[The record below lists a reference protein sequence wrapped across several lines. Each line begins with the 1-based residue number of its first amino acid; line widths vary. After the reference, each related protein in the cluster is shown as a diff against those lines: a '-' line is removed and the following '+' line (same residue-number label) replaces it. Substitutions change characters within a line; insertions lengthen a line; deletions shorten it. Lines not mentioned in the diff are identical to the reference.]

1 MTFKYLK
8 ERERS
13 NIKEINDGFAER
25 EAIFRQ
31 NVWGLCDIEWLC
43 VIASQRERERERH
56 VLTVFQQ
63 HTNREQLKGTKGKIG
78 SRKKEDKE
86 KTT

>member
-43 VIASQRERERERH
+43 VIASQRERERER
-56 VLTVFQQ
+56 
-63 HTNREQLKGTKGKIG
+63 EM
-78 SRKKEDKE
+78 S
-86 KTT
+86 

>member
-43 VIASQRERERERH
+43 VIASQFVGVCVCERERERESE
-56 VLTVFQQ
+56 
-63 HTNREQLKGTKGKIG
+63 REM
-78 SRKKEDKE
+78 S
-86 KTT
+86 